1 MLFFILVMLKAWR
14 ERKPE
19 QRIEFAKQAL
29 EEKPECVP
37 ALLLMAEE
45 DCTMLV
51 DVCLTDIYIVY
62 CG

>member
-1 MLFFILVMLKAWR
+1 MLKAWR

-19 QRIEFAKQAL
+19 QRIQFAKQAL
-29 EEKPECVP
+29 GEKPDYVP

-51 DVCLTDIYIVY
+51 DVCNSSYLDLY
-62 CG
+62 CACDAMPWP

>member
-1 MLFFILVMLKAWR
+1 MLKAWR

-51 DVCLTDIYIVY
+51 DVCLTDICIVY